1 MALRRGLLRG
11 LQSRDLAITSADGLT
26 TSAVLASTSQQLRNF
41 GSVPEFYGKPSP
53 YSAGTGFLGTPS
65 DHLERLEKRPIS
77 PHVFEI
83 DGKSMHYK
91 MPINAISSITNR
103 ATGVALTVGI
113 GAAGAI
119 ALVGDLPAAV
129 EAFTASYPSLVYPA
143 KAVIT
148 WPLFYHYL
156 GGVRHIIW
164 EKHRMGKQAEKK
176 SYLENEAVNKS
187 SRFIFATSIVGTLG
201 LTVLQF

>member
-1 MALRRGLLRG
+1 MKYT
-11 LQSRDLAITSADGLT
+11 QAISCM
-26 TSAVLASTSQQLRNF
+26 Q
-41 GSVPEFYGKPSP
+41 
-53 YSAGTGFLGTPS
+53 
-65 DHLERLEKRPIS
+65 RLHKRPIS

-103 ATGVALTVGI
+103 ATGVALTTGERCNRQLAATTLQSVACMSACVPEQRHAICAGI

-129 EAFTASYPSLVYPA
+129 DAFTASYPSLVYPA

-164 EKHRMGKQAEKK
+164 DKHSMGKQAEKK

-187 SRFIFATSIVGTLG
+187 SKFIFATSIVGTLG
-201 LTVLQF
+201 LTILQF